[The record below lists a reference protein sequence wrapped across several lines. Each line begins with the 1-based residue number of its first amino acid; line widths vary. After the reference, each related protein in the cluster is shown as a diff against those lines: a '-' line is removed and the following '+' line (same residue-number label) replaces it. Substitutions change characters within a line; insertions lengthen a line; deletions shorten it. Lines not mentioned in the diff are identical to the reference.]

1 MASKVTWTNTL
12 RVTTSGQIWARMADV
27 IIIIII
33 IIIFVVVVVVI
44 IIIIIAIVTHQEPQ
58 PSRSTLFIPT
68 STIVIMLM
76 FVITFSSLVS
86 CCKQRDIVCFLF
98 KPLLKNLE

>member
-33 IIIFVVVVVVI
+33 IIIVVVVVVI
-44 IIIIIAIVTHQEPQ
+44 IIIIITIVTHQEPQ